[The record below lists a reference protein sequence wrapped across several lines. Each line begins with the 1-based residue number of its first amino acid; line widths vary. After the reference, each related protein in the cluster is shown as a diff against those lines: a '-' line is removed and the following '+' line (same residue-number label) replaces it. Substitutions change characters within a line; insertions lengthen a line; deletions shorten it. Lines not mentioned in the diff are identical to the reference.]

1 MAFLLKQI
9 WILPVLVLIL
19 FRDSI
24 FKVNQNGVD
33 GRSDIGMGERSAS
46 GATITDE
53 QAEQLATRLEVAMNS
68 MGTDEAAIWAVFKVF
83 KNKSDW
89 DKTHNAFGYRQYD
102 KNFGNVGTPFSPQ
115 YNLTDWLHY
124 ELSQDDIQ
132 RLKEDFP
139 FTNFA

>member
-9 WILPVLVLIL
+9 WVIPVLVLIL

-33 GRSDIGMGERSAS
+33 GRSDIGMGFRDESA
-46 GATITDE
+46 ATITNE
-53 QAEQLATRLEVAMNS
+53 QAQQLATRLEIAMNS
-68 MGTDEAAIWAVFKVF
+68 MGTDEAAIWAVFKLF
-83 KNKSDW
+83 KNKADY

-124 ELSQDDIQ
+124 ELSTEDMQK
-132 RLKEDFP
+132 LKQDFP
-139 FTNFA
+139 FTKIA